1 MFIES
6 NLFMG
11 LIGDALLQSANF
23 FGGDSYTIIFLGVV
37 FLTVFC
43 GFSTFIIAFALNGK
57 AEKNILPN

>member
-1 MFIES
+1 
-6 NLFMG
+6 MG